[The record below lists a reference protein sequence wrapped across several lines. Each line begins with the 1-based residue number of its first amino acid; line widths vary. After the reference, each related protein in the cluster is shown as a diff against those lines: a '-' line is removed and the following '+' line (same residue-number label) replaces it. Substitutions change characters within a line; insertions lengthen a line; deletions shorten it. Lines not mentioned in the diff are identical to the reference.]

1 MNCKPGDL
9 AVIIKPSLRGPQLLG
24 MIVTVLHAAPQRD
37 FRLPDGFWQF
47 NDSPGYWV
55 IELPRLM
62 EVPILLR
69 GAPGTR
75 PSRHGIAPD
84 SAMRPIRNQ
93 PGADETLRWAD
104 RPEGVPA

>member
-24 MIVTVLHAAPQRD
+24 MIVTVLHAAPAHD
-37 FRLPDGFWQF
+37 FRLPDGYVQQGGF
-47 NDSPGYWV
+47 PGYWV
-55 IELPRLM
+55 IEFQRPI
-62 EVPILLR
+62 EVPTTL
-69 GAPGTR
+69 GARMARYGT
-75 PSRHGIAPD
+75 APD
-84 SAMRPIRNQ
+84 FALRPIRNQ